1 VAALLKKG
9 VNANAPNKVISRF
22 FGIELFVTHIHT
34 LMYENKHAYI
44 HKKEGRLAE
53 DLAREGVHTA
63 IVALFERVQAIYQV
77 QKMKDAS
84 IQDNCLNLFFSLTLS
99 AAVA

>member
-1 VAALLKKG
+1 MKALLKKG

-53 DLAREGVHTA
+53 DLAREGGHPA
-63 IVALFERVQAIYQV
+63 IVALLQRVQAIYQV
-77 QKMKDAS
+77 QQMKDAS
-84 IQDNCLNLFFSLTLS
+84 IQDYCLNFFSR
-99 AAVA
+99 